1 MREAGTRRLARRPRP
16 VTLGFAV
23 GLSAEEAQLGGGA
36 GGREPRTQ
44 PGAGR
49 QPSSRCHLQSARR
62 PSRCGS
68 EPPPRWPGR
77 RALCHGRCCCGGL
90 FAGADRPRFTRTRR
104 HGGHAPPPLRSPCPV
119 ARGPRLPATTPPSVL
134 ALAGR
139 GLAPGSGP
147 AERDSAW
154 RAGRAATPGTSYA
167 DRSGWRVPAL
177 RPAEETRVGLTV
189 TPPHCPRLSASPSC
203 CRSESPLRWT
213 GHAVQRTPPCPAP
226 GRGPS
231 RPLPVSMSPE
241 PCEQPCGQLAG
252 PRWPWARTTRRS
264 VACLANSVK
273 MTSVVVRAR
282 EETAVWRGTQND
294 IKLFFHFHEG
304 VPDASARFQKA
315 A

>member
-1 MREAGTRRLARRPRP
+1 M
-16 VTLGFAV
+16 LGFAV
-23 GLSAEEAQLGGGA
+23 GFSAEEARLGGGA
-36 GGREPRTQ
+36 GGREPRAQ
-44 PGAGR
+44 PGAGHR
-49 QPSSRCHLQSARR
+49 PSSRCHLQSARR

-68 EPPPRWPGR
+68 EPPPRW
-77 RALCHGRCCCGGL
+77 
-90 FAGADRPRFTRTRR
+90 AGAPGPLPRPLLLWGAFRR
-104 HGGHAPPPLRSPCPV
+104 SRSPPLYPYLASRWTRPATSPESLP
-119 ARGPRLPATTPPSVL
+119 RGPRAPAPGHHAPSVL

-167 DRSGWRVPAL
+167 DRSGWRAPAL

-189 TPPHCPRLSASPSC
+189 TPPHCPHISASPSC
-203 CRSESPLRWT
+203 CRSESPSRWT

-241 PCEQPCGQLAG
+241 PCEQPCSQLAG

-273 MTSVVVRAR
+273 MTSVV
-282 EETAVWRGTQND
+282 
-294 IKLFFHFHEG
+294 
-304 VPDASARFQKA
+304 
-315 A
+315 